1 MLGAWSVAWGGE
13 VELAVERG
21 WAEYDRER
29 FPEARALARQ
39 ALEGQPGHPG
49 ARGLYVEATAASG
62 WGGVGS
68 LELGGAAAAEPWA
81 EFEAAFAAHVAA
93 SDKKAIKADVLQV
106 QTQWPDAP
114 DLLRPLWAADA
125 GPALSARSRWAALAR
140 PATWSPEALLRWDR
154 LAGDLDAP
162 GLQAA
167 VDAAIREKD
176 LARPTPLDHF
186 ALRALGQEWSEHP
199 LAGPPPV
206 LPSELAVSAGH
217 LDELW
222 TKAARW
228 DELQAFWASATTL
241 ADDAHPHERKAAAH
255 LAEGKPAEAA
265 TDLDA
270 AFARL
275 GAPRPSDQ
283 PALATERIRAEVVR
297 VLRTRA
303 AAARA
308 REDVASA
315 RGDLGT
321 AILLGE
327 EQVDGPLADELE
339 HLAVGYE
346 LQLEPK
352 YRSRKQTP
360 AELAVGR
367 ALALP
372 APAAGAEAA
381 AVQKAADEQLALAR
395 EARFLALSGM
405 GTGKPLATDPEAWR
419 EVVGD
424 TWYVEG
430 RAHALAGRHA
440 EARAAFVVA
449 SLLLADDAE
458 VWDRRAAEHA
468 ALGETD
474 AAFAALAVARGK
486 GAPATE
492 ERLAATY
499 RGPGDAL
506 TIARAIG
513 GDPPP
518 TPPPARARG
527 TVGAPK
533 GGARAGASPRLG
545 QPFPVDD
552 LGGVSL
558 SSLRGR
564 LVVVSAFRADC
575 EECLQMLP
583 TYSRLA
589 SRLRRQ
595 AVDLVLVTLATDED
609 GEAFDRTAAL
619 AETWGQLAHDPAMA
633 GKLGIRRYP
642 TTWVVDRTGVTRYFV
657 DHWLSAQELESM
669 IRQTP

>member
-1 MLGAWSVAWGGE
+1 VLGAWSVAWGGE

-68 LELGGAAAAEPWA
+68 LELGGAAGAEPWA

-125 GPALSARSRWAALAR
+125 GPALSARSRWAALTR

-162 GLQAA
+162 GLQEA

-176 LARPTPLDHF
+176 LARPQPKDHF

-228 DELQAFWASATTL
+228 DELQAFWTSATTL

-255 LAEGKPAEAA
+255 LAEGKAAEAA

-381 AVQKAADEQLALAR
+381 AVQKATDEQLALAR

-458 VWDRRAAEHA
+458 LWDRRAAEHA

-513 GDPPP
+513 GDH
-518 TPPPARARG
+518 
-527 TVGAPK
+527 VGIAHT
-533 GGARAGASPRLG
+533 RW
-545 QPFPVDD
+545 
-552 LGGVSL
+552 
-558 SSLRGR
+558 
-564 LVVVSAFRADC
+564 
-575 EECLQMLP
+575 
-583 TYSRLA
+583 
-589 SRLRRQ
+589 
-595 AVDLVLVTLATDED
+595 ATH
-609 GEAFDRTAAL
+609 G
-619 AETWGQLAHDPAMA
+619 
-633 GKLGIRRYP
+633 
-642 TTWVVDRTGVTRYFV
+642 GVTRANAHPHADTERRIAVVHNGIIENIDRHLGAPEAEGVVFRSETDTEVIPHLIARTTPATRLRPCAGARQVRGTYGIAVVFA
-657 DHWLSAQELESM
+657 DHPDLIVPPATARPWSSGWAKARTSS
-669 IRQTP
+669 RDPHAVVGTPAG